1 MREGGNTL
9 QKKKKK
15 YHGKYVRYD
24 DTNEG
29 FGVYD
34 LKKRKYIYV

>member
-1 MREGGNTL
+1 MREGGNTF
-9 QKKKKK
+9 QNKKKK
-15 YHGKYVRYD
+15 YHGKYVRYND

-34 LKKRKYIYV
+34 LKKRK